1 MVTERLVISPEDW
14 SRIRNLFLRYG
25 FSPEEAIWA
34 ANNNLDPLGEKKWQI
49 RKLLRNRGTKVRV
62 LIKVGRI
69 DRKTAIQWCEEE
81 SKRFARE
88 KGEEESNLFQGA
100 SP

>member
-1 MVTERLVISPEDW
+1 MVTEELKISPEDW
-14 SRIRNLFLRYG
+14 RRIRNLFLRAG
-25 FSPEEAIWA
+25 FSPDEAIWA
-34 ANNNLDPLGEKKWQI
+34 ADNNLDPLGPHGGQV
-49 RKLLRNRGTKVRV
+49 RKLLRNRQTKVKV
-62 LIKVGRI
+62 LMKVGRI

-81 SKRFARE
+81 SKKFARE